1 MAIIRSVVG
10 AFATTRALVGAP
22 SMKDISPKYWPGVDP
37 RDLMKGPI
45 ISVCKPADRMGSSVI
60 HPTTKRGL
68 RTALSFARTIAVETR
83 NRNLDAGDASAA
95 YPLMSIDTQDIN
107 PDPA

>member
-1 MAIIRSVVG
+1 
-10 AFATTRALVGAP
+10 
-22 SMKDISPKYWPGVDP
+22 
-37 RDLMKGPI
+37 
-45 ISVCKPADRMGSSVI
+45 MGSSVI